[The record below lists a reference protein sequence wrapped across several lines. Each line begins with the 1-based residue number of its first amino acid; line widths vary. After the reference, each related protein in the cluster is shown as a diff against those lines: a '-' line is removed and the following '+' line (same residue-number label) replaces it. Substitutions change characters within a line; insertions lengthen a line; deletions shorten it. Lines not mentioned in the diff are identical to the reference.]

1 MRPIRLFG
9 PVDCIPTWIFKG
21 CNTKKVTTD
30 MIHIKTTPKTV
41 DTAVEDLTAAVEKH
55 KFGVLHMHDLQ
66 ATMKKK
72 GVDFP
77 HACQILE
84 VCNPHHAAD
93 VLTADMQIC
102 LALPCR
108 ICVFE
113 EDGET
118 KIGTLRPGQ
127 MMEIFPGA
135 QDILSVAASVE
146 KDLCAMIED
155 AR

>member
-1 MRPIRLFG
+1 
-9 PVDCIPTWIFKG
+9 
-21 CNTKKVTTD
+21 
-30 MIHIKTTPKTV
+30 MIHVVQTDKSV
-41 DTAVEDLTAAVEKH
+41 EQAAADLAVAVEKYG
-55 KFGVLHMHDLQ
+55 FGVLHTHDLQ
-66 ATMKKK
+66 ATMKEK
-72 GVDFP
+72 GVDFK
-77 HACQILE
+77 HACRILE
-84 VCNPHHAAD
+84 VCNPHRAAD

-127 MMEIFPGA
+127 MLEIFPGA
-135 QDILSVAASVE
+135 KDIMSVAASVE

-155 AR
+155 AK

>member
-1 MRPIRLFG
+1 
-9 PVDCIPTWIFKG
+9 
-21 CNTKKVTTD
+21 
-30 MIHIKTTPKTV
+30 MIHVVQTDKSV
-41 DTAVEDLTAAVEKH
+41 EQAAADLAVAVEKH
-55 KFGVLHMHDLQ
+55 GFGVLHTYDLQ
-66 ATMKKK
+66 ATMKEKD
-72 GVDFP
+72 VDFP
-77 HACQILE
+77 HACRILE
-84 VCNPHHAAD
+84 VCNPHRAAD

-113 EDGET
+113 EDGKT

-135 QDILSVAASVE
+135 KDIMSVAASVE

>member
-1 MRPIRLFG
+1 
-9 PVDCIPTWIFKG
+9 
-21 CNTKKVTTD
+21 
-30 MIHIKTTPKTV
+30 MIHVVQTDKSVEQTV
-41 DTAVEDLTAAVEKH
+41 ADLAVAVEKH
-55 KFGVLHMHDLQ
+55 GFGVLHTYDLQ
-66 ATMKKK
+66 AIMKEK

-77 HACQILE
+77 HACRILE
-84 VCNPHHAAD
+84 VCNPHRAAE

-108 ICVFE
+108 ISVFE

-135 QDILSVAASVE
+135 KDILSVAASVE

-155 AR
+155 AK

>member
-1 MRPIRLFG
+1 
-9 PVDCIPTWIFKG
+9 
-21 CNTKKVTTD
+21 
-30 MIHIKTTPKTV
+30 MIHVVQTDKSV
-41 DTAVEDLTAAVEKH
+41 EQAAADLAVAVEKH
-55 KFGVLHMHDLQ
+55 GFRVLHTYDLQ
-66 ATMKKK
+66 ATMKEK

-77 HACQILE
+77 HACRILE
-84 VCNPHHAAD
+84 VCNPHRAAD

-127 MMEIFPGA
+127 MLEIFPGA
-135 QDILSVAASVE
+135 KDIMPVAASVE

>member
-1 MRPIRLFG
+1 
-9 PVDCIPTWIFKG
+9 
-21 CNTKKVTTD
+21 
-30 MIHIKTTPKTV
+30 MIHVVQTDKSV
-41 DTAVEDLTAAVEKH
+41 EQAAADLAVAVQKH
-55 KFGVLHMHDLQ
+55 GFGVLHTYDLQ
-66 ATMKKK
+66 ATMKEK

-84 VCNPHHAAD
+84 VCNPHRAAD

-113 EDGET
+113 EGGET

-135 QDILSVAASVE
+135 KDILSVAASVE